1 MNSGDAFISLTGYIA
16 TQPTMRTTRTGVPS
30 LSMRVGWTPRWL
42 DRESGEWTDG
52 PSSFATVQ
60 CYRRLAQ
67 NAAMSLRTGDAVQ
80 VRGKLSVREYE
91 GRNGEK
97 MINVDIDATSIGHDL
112 CRGVA
117 GFSRARQ
124 STGPTAAELEAGAG
138 DVQVPS
144 GELAPAGELDSDGQ
158 ADALA
163 VDALAED
170 SAQLAPG
177 SLEPAVTPF

>member
-1 MNSGDAFISLTGYIA
+1 VNSGDAFISLTGYIA
-16 TQPTMRTTRTGVPS
+16 TQPTLRTTRSGVPS

-80 VRGKLSVREYE
+80 VRGKVSVREYE

-124 STGPTAAELEAGAG
+124 STSPTAAELDAGG
-138 DVQVPS
+138 DGQV
-144 GELAPAGELDSDGQ
+144 PAGELDPDGP
-158 ADALA
+158 ADALTA
-163 VDALAED
+163 DGLAPDALSDD
-170 SAQLAPG
+170 SPEPTPG
-177 SLEPAVTPF
+177 SLEPVSAPF